1 MKRLAAFTL
10 VELSVVMLLT
20 AIVTTIAFLTLSILQ
35 GSLGKF
41 KKDSDALIQ
50 MELLH
55 RLLSQDMAQSIE
67 VVSDENGIRTI
78 GKKGLAI
85 YQFHSEGVWRQK
97 AGLTDSFYFETSMLK
112 KKFQG
117 TEMQLPD
124 QLLDELTFEAYH
136 KKETFPFVFHKMY
149 GADVL
154 MRVEKAQTHSY

>member
-1 MKRLAAFTL
+1 MKRVPAFTL

-41 KKDSDALIQ
+41 KKDSDTLIHI
-50 MELLH
+50 ELLH
-55 RLLSQDMAQSIE
+55 RLLSQDMTQSTK
-67 VVSDENGIRTI
+67 VVSNENGIQTI
-78 GKKGLAI
+78 GKKGMAT
-85 YQFHSEGVWRQK
+85 YQFHPQGVWRQK

-117 TEMQLPD
+117 MEIQLPG

-136 KKETFPFVFHKMY
+136 KKETFTFIFHKIY

-154 MRVEKAQTHSY
+154 IRVEKAQTSNY